1 MPTQTLIF
9 FNKFVGHLKYME
21 KTRTKLEKL
30 KSQRII
36 VKRDIEQIYSGLFL
50 DVICSFEDFIEN
62 LFIGLLVGRLIHSSP
77 NIIPRVNF
85 KSDRVA
91 RDVVLGGMN
100 YVDWFPYRLTE
111 KRAKAFFR
119 RGLPFTMLDRNDKEK
134 LENILYIRNAIAH
147 KSTHAM
153 RMFEI
158 KVIGS
163 QILMP
168 RERTPSGYLRGI
180 FRISPI
186 QSRYEN
192 LIAEIS
198 RIAMKLC
205 I

>member
-1 MPTQTLIF
+1 
-9 FNKFVGHLKYME
+9 ME

-30 KSQRII
+30 KSQHII
-36 VKRDIEQIYSGLFL
+36 VRRDIEQIYSGIFL
-50 DVICSFEDFIEN
+50 EVICSFENFIEN
-62 LFIGLLVGRLIHSSP
+62 LFIGLLVGRLIHGSP
-77 NIIPRVNF
+77 EIIPRVNF

-91 RDVVLGGMN
+91 RDIVLGGMN

-119 RGLPFTMLDRNDKEK
+119 RGLPFTVLDKNDKEK
-134 LENILYIRNAIAH
+134 LENILYIRNAISH
-147 KSTHAM
+147 KSTHAI
-153 RMFEI
+153 RTCEK

-168 RERTPSGYLRGI
+168 RERTTSGYLRGI
-180 FRISPI
+180 FRIFPI

-192 LIAEIS
+192 LITEIS